1 MFLNRSVQNPHHNFN
16 TPSFAANP
24 NYVGLVRFLMQ
35 PFLESPKTLS
45 VDCEISHTLKKAWI
59 RIAFDSADKGKV
71 FGRGGRNIQAIRTVV
86 AAAAELAG
94 QSVYLDIYGSSA
106 MGRDGMSFE
115 EDREERPPLPKTRER
130 RGNNGPSRPVAK
142 PRFR

>member
-1 MFLNRSVQNPHHNFN
+1 MFLNRSVQNPYHNEN
-16 TPSFAANP
+16 TQFLLTTNP
-24 NYVGLVRFLMQ
+24 NYVGLVKFLMQ

-59 RIAFDSADKGKV
+59 RIAFDSEDKGKV
-71 FGRGGRNIQAIRTVV
+71 FGRGGRNIQAIRTVM

-106 MGRDGMSFE
+106 MGRDGISFD

-130 RGNNGPSRPVAK
+130 GGDNGPRPIAK